1 MEGALPEEPLTLA
14 DAAAW
19 RAWLDHHEQTHDGV
33 WLRLAKKGVT
43 EPTSLG
49 YQEALLEAL
58 CSGWIDGQRKSADPA
73 TFVQRF
79 TPRRARSL
87 WSLRNIG
94 LVTELIQDQRMRERG
109 QAEINRA
116 KEDGRWDRAYAG
128 PTTIQVPP
136 ELEAALAA
144 NPAASRTFAA
154 MNRTQRYAVLHTLVV
169 APNPTVLAARVERA
183 VLRLLQD

>member
-1 MEGALPEEPLTLA
+1 MEGALPEAPLTVA

-19 RAWLDHHEQTHDGV
+19 RAWLDHYEHTHDGV

-58 CSGWIDGQRKSADPA
+58 CSGWVDGQRKSLDA
-73 TFVQRF
+73 TSFAQRF

-94 LVTELIQDQRMRERG
+94 LVTELIQAQRMRERG
-109 QAEINRA
+109 HAEIARA

-128 PTTIQVPP
+128 PASIQVPP
-136 ELEAALAA
+136 ELEAALGA
-144 NPAASRTFAA
+144 NPAASRTFDA
-154 MNRTQRYAVLHTLVV
+154 MNRTQRYSVMHTLVT
-169 APNPTVLAARVERA
+169 APNPAVLAARVERA
-183 VLRLLQD
+183 VQRLMQD